1 MMSAAPRRTRI
12 KFCGMTLPADVAAA
26 VDAGADAVGLIL
38 ASSER
43 ELSIERARE
52 LAEATP
58 PYVGI
63 VAVVRD
69 PTDEALLATRI
80 EVPRAVFQFCGN
92 EPAPQCERS
101 GRPYLRVMHVRP
113 SGGYTRA
120 QLDAYVQTYRS
131 GMLMFDSAGG
141 AGGGTG
147 RTFAWN
153 VATMISRD
161 RPVVI
166 AGGLTAENVGACI
179 REVRPFGVDVRS
191 GIERGGVKDL
201 EKMRAFVRAVR
212 EADADART

>member
-1 MMSAAPRRTRI
+1 MPAATRRTRI
-12 KFCGMTLPADVAAA
+12 KFCGMTAPEDVAMA
-26 VDAGADAVGLIL
+26 VEAGADAVGFIL
-38 ASSER
+38 APSER
-43 ELSIERARE
+43 QISVERARE
-52 LAEATP
+52 LSEAVP

-63 VAVVRD
+63 VAVVVD
-69 PTDEALLATRI
+69 PTDEALLALRI
-80 EVPRAVFQFCGN
+80 EVPRLVFQFCGN

-120 QLDAYVQTYRS
+120 QLDAYLQTYRS

-153 VATMISRD
+153 VAAMVSRD
-161 RPVVI
+161 RPIVV

-179 REVRPFGVDVRS
+179 REVRPYGVDTRS
-191 GIERGGVKDL
+191 GVERGGVKDR

-212 EADADART
+212 EADADARA